1 MAYVMIHG
9 ETTDINFDPKQL
21 QRWKRDKVGR
31 DYFKMKSTELFRWI
45 VFWIILAGFAFFA
58 LLSFAETAFMIPA
71 IILFFAMVKAHF
83 WYLKAWSKWNKF
95 ARKSVV
101 RMDLPKE
108 DRVIVPPK
116 MPWVPLKGVRKGL

>member
-1 MAYVMIHG
+1 
-9 ETTDINFDPKQL
+9 
-21 QRWKRDKVGR
+21 
-31 DYFKMKSTELFRWI
+31 
-45 VFWIILAGFAFFA
+45 
-58 LLSFAETAFMIPA
+58 
-71 IILFFAMVKAHF
+71 MVKAHF